1 MHKPII
7 IFLFLLSSKIIFA
20 DEFEIIKF
28 YASHGD
34 LAATRNPQKDI
45 DGKTCALI
53 KVLTDIQGM
62 DFDANGGIAADVVQK
77 SPGEYWLYVSPGE
90 KAIKLMHR
98 DFKPEWF
105 QIPGSVE
112 SGRVYI
118 LEVKR
123 KGGAVAAID
132 ENLITLTFRLNE
144 PGVFIS
150 RNNAAP
156 VQVEGKSVADFQ
168 LPPGEYTFRFTKD
181 GFEDITKSI
190 SVEKDQI
197 VDINLQQGAATTRL
211 NLPGILSIYS
221 APDQAEVFL
230 NGQKVGF
237 TPFTDQLIA
246 GEYQLMLM
254 KELYYSYS
262 GTFTLQEGETKELP
276 LINLKPRFGYIEVI
290 STPSGADVYL
300 DNKLIGQ
307 TPVARREI
315 ESGEHTLRTEFNLY
329 HDKTETFTIEDGD
342 DRSFNLELVPAFG
355 QLNITSEPEGAAVY
369 IDEQMVGSTPF
380 LKDQWPSGIYKLR
393 LTRELWTDET
403 ETIEVKDGQQ
413 TERLIVLTKNFG
425 TVKVNAQGATIL
437 QDERQIAKD
446 SYQANLKPGSY
457 NFKAVKDKHR
467 DAEKKIYITIGS
479 NEEITLEPEPIMGS
493 VSVFS
498 EPMETKGAN
507 IFINGNK
514 RKENTPAVIPL
525 IIGNYDIKIEKQ
537 GFLEASK
544 NVTVKEGEN
553 QKLTFQMQTYQGSL
567 QQEYRKHKI
576 RKWAWLGAA
585 AASAGAGTY
594 FYLSANQKYDEYKT
608 ATGDATKL
616 HNQVETFDIIYP
628 VLYGISAA
636 CLVPAIIYA
645 SKQGKVK
652 RKMNVAVMPLQDGA
666 VFSIAYTF

>member
-1 MHKPII
+1 MKKPPLTLLL
-7 IFLFLLSSKIIFA
+7 LFFCATLFA
-20 DEFEIIKF
+20 DEFEIANF
-28 YASHGD
+28 YAAQGD
-34 LAATRNPQKDI
+34 LAATRYPKKDL
-45 DGKTCALI
+45 DGNTCALI

-62 DFDANGGIAADVVQK
+62 EFDANRGMAADVVQK

-105 QIPGSVE
+105 NIPGSVE
-112 SGRVYI
+112 SGRVYV

-123 KGGAVAAID
+123 KGGSVAAID
-132 ENLITLTFRLNE
+132 ENLVTLTFRLNE
-144 PGVFIS
+144 QGVFIS

-168 LPPGEYTFRFTKD
+168 LPPGEYSFRFSKE
-181 GFEDITKSI
+181 GFEDVTRTIT
-190 SVEKDQI
+190 VEKDHI
-197 VDINLQQGAATTRL
+197 VDISLQQGAATTRL

-237 TPFTDQLIA
+237 TPYTDQLIA
-246 GEYQLMLM
+246 GEYQLMLT
-254 KELYYSYS
+254 KDLYHPYS
-262 GTFTLQEGETKELP
+262 GTFTLEEGETKELP
-276 LINLKPRFGYIEVI
+276 LINLKPRFGYIEVA

-300 DNKLIGQ
+300 DDKLIGK

-329 HDKTETFTIEDGD
+329 HDKTETFIIEDGD
-342 DRSFNLELVPAFG
+342 DRSFNLELAPAFG
-355 QLNITSEPEGAAVY
+355 QLNITSEPEGATVY
-369 IDEQMVGSTPF
+369 IDEQMVGTTPF
-380 LKDQWPSGIYKLR
+380 VKDQWPSGTYKLR

-403 ETIEVKDGQQ
+403 ETIEVKDGQP

-425 TVKVNAQGATIL
+425 TVKVNAPGATIF
-437 QDERQIAKD
+437 QDDQQVGKG

-457 NFKAVKDKHR
+457 TFKAVKDKHR
-467 DAEKKIYITIGS
+467 DAEKNIYITIGS
-479 NEEITLEPEPIMGS
+479 HEDITLEPEPIMGS
-493 VSVFS
+493 VSIFS

-507 IFINGNK
+507 IIINGNK

-525 IIGNYDIKIEKQ
+525 IIGDYNIKVEKQ

-553 QKLTFQMQTYQGSL
+553 QKLTFRMQTYQGSL
-567 QQEYRKHKI
+567 QQEYRKHQT
-576 RKWAWLGAA
+576 RKWVWLGAA

-608 ATGDATKL
+608 ATDDATRL
-616 HNQVETFDIIYP
+616 HDQVETYDMIYP
-628 VLYGISAA
+628 ILYGISAA
-636 CLVPAIIYA
+636 CLVPAIISA

-652 RKMNVAVMPLQDGA
+652 RKMNVAVVPLEDGA
-666 VFSIAYTF
+666 VFTIAYRF